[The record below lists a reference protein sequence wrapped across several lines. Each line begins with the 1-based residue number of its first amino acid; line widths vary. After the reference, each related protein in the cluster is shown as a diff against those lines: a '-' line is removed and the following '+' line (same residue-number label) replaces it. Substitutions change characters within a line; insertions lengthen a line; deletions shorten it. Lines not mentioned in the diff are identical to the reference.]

1 MEHIYNFLK
10 ELTPYDIPN
19 SDRIRIGSNGDGGYV
34 LLNRGLQDVEV
45 LYSYGVGTNSDFE
58 MMFCEKYNAI
68 ARLYDHTVDTM
79 PFKKDFLYFK
89 KQGVG
94 PEKTKSL
101 NTIENHINENGD
113 NNKKLL
119 LKIDVEGAEWDTLFH
134 IPDAILG
141 SFEQLAIE
149 IHNLHSFCPDYNG
162 INLSKFKLD
171 QKTRVIKKIN
181 KLFYLYHLHANNY
194 QPLFYI
200 NRFKLPNAMELTFVN
215 KKYSKSAERAKTI
228 FPTKFDRPN
237 NPKRADIKL
246 HVWPFYS
253 GMIQHILHIITQIGW
268 REGWQEILGLIYKR
282 FETKWK
288 SVMIIMKL
296 RRPTSHS

>member
-10 ELTPYDIPN
+10 EIIPYEIPN

-45 LYSYGVGTNSDFE
+45 LYSYGAGTNSDFE

-113 NNKKLL
+113 DNKKFL

-134 IPDAILG
+134 IPNAILG

-171 QKTRVIKKIN
+171 QKTCVIKKIN
-181 KLFYLYHLHANNY
+181 KLFYLYHVHANNY
-194 QPLFYI
+194 SPLFYI
-200 NRFKLPNAMELTFVN
+200 NRFKLPNTMELTFVN
-215 KKYSKSAERAKTI
+215 KKYFKSAEYSKAI
-228 FPTKFDRPN
+228 FPTEIDQPCYKIR
-237 NPKRADIKL
+237 KDINL
-246 HVWPFYS
+246 
-253 GMIQHILHIITQIGW
+253 
-268 REGWQEILGLIYKR
+268 
-282 FETKWK
+282 
-288 SVMIIMKL
+288 
-296 RRPTSHS
+296 